1 MTAVHDFNRRAWDQ
15 RARKRRRFTRAAS
28 DAQLRDPLAALDSRG
43 WLEGSVA
50 GKRVLCLAAGGG
62 RQSAL
67 YAAAGAIV
75 TVVDLSPEMLARD
88 REVAKD
94 RGFSIRA
101 VEASMEDLSALGEAQ
116 FDLVAQPVSTC
127 YVPNVAK
134 VYREVARVTV
144 DGGLYISQHKQP
156 ASLQADVRPSS
167 RGYEIIEP
175 YYRSSPLPPVSGS
188 RHREA
193 GTLEYLHRWEELVGE
208 LCRSGFVI
216 EDLSEP
222 FHALQDEEPG
232 TFGHRSLYV
241 APYVRIKARRVSGTS
256 REKKPVSLWTP
267 EDNGIPGKRA

>member
-1 MTAVHDFNRRAWDQ
+1 MVT
-15 RARKRRRFTRAAS
+15 
-28 DAQLRDPLAALDSRG
+28 
-43 WLEGSVA
+43 EG
-50 GKRVLCLAAGGG
+50 LAAGGG

-167 RGYEIIEP
+167 RGYEIIQP
-175 YYRSSPLPPVSGS
+175 YYRSSPLPPASGS
-188 RHREA
+188 RHR
-193 GTLEYLHRWEELVGE
+193 
-208 LCRSGFVI
+208 
-216 EDLSEP
+216 
-222 FHALQDEEPG
+222 
-232 TFGHRSLYV
+232 
-241 APYVRIKARRVSGTS
+241 
-256 REKKPVSLWTP
+256 
-267 EDNGIPGKRA
+267 